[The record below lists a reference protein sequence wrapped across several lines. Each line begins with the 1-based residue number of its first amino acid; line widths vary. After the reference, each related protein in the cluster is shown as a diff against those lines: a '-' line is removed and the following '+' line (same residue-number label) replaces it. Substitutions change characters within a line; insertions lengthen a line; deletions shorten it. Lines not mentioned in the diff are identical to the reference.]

1 MNFPLIINLHTHCTI
16 RLQFMI
22 MHEGTWSLYKVLVVI
37 VFTKLKYCLEWAV
50 NCIY

>member
-1 MNFPLIINLHTHCTI
+1 MNLPLIINLHIHCTI

-22 MHEGTWSLYKVLVVI
+22 MYEGTWSHYKVLVVI
-37 VFTKLKYCLEWAV
+37 VFTMLNYCLERAV